1 MKYFWIK
8 IYWQDNDETCSWEGN
23 NLTMEEAKQKAA
35 VWGFKEPKWWQ
46 FWQTRPLIYT
56 VL

>member
-8 IYWQDNDETCSWEGN
+8 IYWQDNNETCSWEGN

-56 VL
+56 VP